1 MLKETNEL
9 SALLLQC
16 DTFEE
21 ELFQAQIDSG
31 VDVDA
36 LLSQSV
42 PQALA
47 AAKVGHI
54 ASHHIFNSHVLHQI
68 FKTFYSN
75 CNSLSLFRRAC
86 SSAAPNCSTSSSV
99 STIQNPPP
107 PIQRSLWTLP
117 SLACQ
122 HHAHHH
128 VRPCASHNSSPQAA
142 VVWLPVSQRAGLHQ
156 RRPRSALKPTPLLSS
171 RHYSV
176 DYPHPEGAPSVAL
189 AAPPALHHHDL
200 TSFRGPALDLFGAPP
215 FYENKMQ
222 FECRLKGYALQ
233 ALRCSNHANAAAAT
247 ELASNEATI
256 ANKVYF
262 MWRA

>member
-1 MLKETNEL
+1 MQRFVAHCKQRNLLCGASPLAQLRDLRQNLCASIVVQERMLKETNQL

-54 ASHHIFNSHVLHQI
+54 ASHHIFNPHVLHQF
-68 FKTFYSN
+68 FKISHSD
-75 CNSLSLFRRAC
+75 CNSLSFFRRAC
-86 SSAAPNCSTSSSV
+86 SSAAPNCSTSSSD
-99 STIQNPPP
+99 STIPNPPP
-107 PIQRSLWTLP
+107 PIQHSLWTLP

-156 RRPRSALKPTPLLSS
+156 RRPRSALKPTP
-171 RHYSV
+171 
-176 DYPHPEGAPSVAL
+176 AL
-189 AAPPALHHHDL
+189 IPPL
-200 TSFRGPALDLFGAPP
+200 
-215 FYENKMQ
+215 
-222 FECRLKGYALQ
+222 
-233 ALRCSNHANAAAAT
+233 
-247 ELASNEATI
+247 
-256 ANKVYF
+256 
-262 MWRA
+262 